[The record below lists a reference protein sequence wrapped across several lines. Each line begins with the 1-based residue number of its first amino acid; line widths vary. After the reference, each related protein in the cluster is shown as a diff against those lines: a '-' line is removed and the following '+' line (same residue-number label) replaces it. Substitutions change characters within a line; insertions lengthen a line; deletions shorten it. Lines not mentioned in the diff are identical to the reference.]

1 MPKKLVIVIV
11 AFLIIALASW
21 LAYITLY
28 NKPHRQI
35 AAEEAI
41 VSLQASVL
49 FNAYTSDEARA
60 DSLYLNKV
68 LQVQGVVEKVVN
80 NEQGITL
87 VLEGAELFGVS
98 CALAESEKQK
108 ASQIKVGNTVTLKG
122 LCNGMLMDVVLV
134 KCVLLGD
141 KTAS

>member
-1 MPKKLVIVIV
+1 MLKKSVILLLFLVIV
-11 AFLIIALASW
+11 ALVGW
-21 LAYITLY
+21 LVYTNLY
-28 NKPHRQI
+28 NKPHRQL
-35 AAEEAI
+35 ANEEAR
-41 VSLQASVL
+41 VSVQASEL
-49 FNAYTSDEARA
+49 FNAYTSDETRA

-68 LQVQGVVEKVVN
+68 LQVEGVVEKVLN

-108 ASQIKVGNTVTLKG
+108 AGQIKVGNTVRLKG

-134 KCVLLGD
+134 KCVLLNDAG
-141 KTAS
+141 